1 MNGKC
6 IFLLKA
12 KRKITLLR
20 YANGFEKSAIGG
32 AL

>member
-20 YANGFEKSAIGG
+20 YANGFEERGIGRPI
-32 AL
+32 